1 MKTILKI
8 AAGIILAV
16 VVLVGSLLAFGA
28 YKAKQDQAA
37 YEQWSKTNHEQFCQ
51 QVKEQGIDLKKAG
64 CE

>member
-16 VVLVGSLLAFGA
+16 VVLGGALLAFGA
-28 YKAKQDQAA
+28 YRAKQDQAA
-37 YEQWSKTNHEQFCQ
+37 FEQWSKTNHEQFCQ
-51 QVKEQGIDLKKAG
+51 QVKAQGLDLKKAG